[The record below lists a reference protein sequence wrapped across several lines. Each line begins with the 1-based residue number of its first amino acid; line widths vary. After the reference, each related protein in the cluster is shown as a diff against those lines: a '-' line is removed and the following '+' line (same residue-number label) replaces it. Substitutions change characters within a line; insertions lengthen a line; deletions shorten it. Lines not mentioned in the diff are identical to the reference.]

1 MRAGIERLDNK
12 ATCPICLRR
21 ITVDESRYLRAH
33 NRRASRRKGQEPEL
47 CPGSQTQPLDQGR
60 LLNVEEL
67 K

>member
-21 ITVDESRYLRAH
+21 ITVDEGRFLRVH
-33 NRRASRRKGQEPEL
+33 NRRASRRKDQEPEL

>member
-47 CPGSQTQPLDQGR
+47 CPGSHTHPLDQGR
-60 LLNVEEL
+60 RLNTEEL